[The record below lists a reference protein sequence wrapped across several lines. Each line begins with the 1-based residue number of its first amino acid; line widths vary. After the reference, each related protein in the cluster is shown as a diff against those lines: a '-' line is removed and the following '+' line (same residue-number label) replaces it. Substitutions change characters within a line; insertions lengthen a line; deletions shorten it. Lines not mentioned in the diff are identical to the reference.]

1 MKRLKVRTVEQQI
14 KEGKIE
20 CITDI
25 KLGYVEIRRCATGV
39 RETIKVIRNKY
50 QKKVVSEV
58 KNAYLY
64 KKKAMTK
71 TQEIA
76 KKLEACFVSAR
87 SAKATLRQIA
97 VGRRDDGMGVV
108 TCKVAVIIANNIVL
122 LQDAEE
128 VDCYATRKDVE
139 FILY

>member
-50 QKKVVSEV
+50 QKKVVSEH
-58 KNAYLY
+58 
-64 KKKAMTK
+64 
-71 TQEIA
+71 
-76 KKLEACFVSAR
+76 
-87 SAKATLRQIA
+87 
-97 VGRRDDGMGVV
+97 
-108 TCKVAVIIANNIVL
+108 
-122 LQDAEE
+122 
-128 VDCYATRKDVE
+128 
-139 FILY
+139 

>member
-58 KNAYLY
+58 INAYLY
-64 KKKAMTK
+64 KKERDMENGFIIT
-71 TQEIA
+71 
-76 KKLEACFVSAR
+76 AR
-87 SAKATLRQIA
+87 RAKAHLKELVKGTRA
-97 VGRRDDGMGVV
+97 DGMGTFTSKIYAKQMDGTVYRL
-108 TCKVAVIIANNIVL
+108 TNP
-122 LQDAEE
+122 DD
-128 VDCYATRKDVE
+128 VDQFAKGTE
-139 FILY
+139 FIITD

>member
-50 QKKVVSEV
+50 QKKVVSEA
-58 KNAYLY
+58 KNAYL
-64 KKKAMTK
+64 
-71 TQEIA
+71 
-76 KKLEACFVSAR
+76 
-87 SAKATLRQIA
+87 
-97 VGRRDDGMGVV
+97 
-108 TCKVAVIIANNIVL
+108 
-122 LQDAEE
+122 
-128 VDCYATRKDVE
+128 
-139 FILY
+139 